1 MDQTQIAEKLQIIQ
15 DGINTEGNL
24 INQIAAALED
34 KSSNNNVSSSL
45 SSSTLTITIDN
56 YISELIISY
65 IDNKLEKQ
73 TLYFTDLERGD
84 TFEIQNIL
92 TNSLF
97 WLQGSC
103 IDLVDDKNIDIIQ
116 AAMYYDLT
124 WENSYFAFQMH
135 DNALLCLRNPE
146 SPWEDDII

>member
-1 MDQTQIAEKLQIIQ
+1 MDQTQITEKLQIIQ
-15 DGINTEGNL
+15 DGINTEGDL
-24 INQIAAALED
+24 ISQIAAALED

-45 SSSTLTITIDN
+45 SSSILTITIN
-56 YISELIISY
+56 NNIFELIISY

-103 IDLVDDKNIDIIQ
+103 IDLVDYNNIDMIQ
-116 AAMYYDLT
+116 AAMYYDLS
-124 WENSYFAFQMH
+124 WENSYFAFQIH
-135 DNALLCLRNPE
+135 DNASLCLRNPE
-146 SPWEDDII
+146 KPEEV

>member
-1 MDQTQIAEKLQIIQ
+1 MSQTQIAEKLQIIQ
-15 DGINTEGNL
+15 DGINTEGEL
-24 INQIAAALED
+24 IGQIITALEG
-34 KSSNNNVSSSL
+34 KGGNNNVSSSL

-56 YISELIISY
+56 NISELIISY

-97 WLQGSC
+97 WLQGSH
-103 IDLVDDKNIDIIQ
+103 IDLVDNKNIDMIQ
-116 AAMYYDLT
+116 AAMYYDLS

-146 SPWEDDII
+146 MPEEDDII

>member
-1 MDQTQIAEKLQIIQ
+1 MDQVQIAEKLQVIQ

-56 YISELIISY
+56 NIFELIISY

-103 IDLVDDKNIDIIQ
+103 IDLVDNKNIDIIQ
-116 AAMYYDLT
+116 AAMYYDLS

-146 SPWEDDII
+146 MPGEDDII